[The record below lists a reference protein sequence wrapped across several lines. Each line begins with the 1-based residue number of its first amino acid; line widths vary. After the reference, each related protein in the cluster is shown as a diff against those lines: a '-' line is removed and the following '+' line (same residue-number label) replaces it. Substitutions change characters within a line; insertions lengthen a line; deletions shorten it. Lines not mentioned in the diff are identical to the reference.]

1 VGSEPGEITQLLQ
14 QWRTGDRQAE
24 SKLFELLMPE
34 LRHIAGRC
42 FCGERPGHTL
52 QPTALVN
59 EAFLRLASAKS
70 IEWRDRGHFFAL
82 AARVMRHYLI
92 DYARSRPSVNFFPM
106 EGMPERT
113 LGRGTSLELAIA
125 VDTLLD
131 ELEVES
137 HQRRT
142 VVELKFFLGLTDEEA
157 AEALGLSL
165 HTLQRE
171 WYRARRWLYERL
183 SAEPCKAVPNTITA

>member
-1 VGSEPGEITQLLQ
+1 
-14 QWRTGDRQAE
+14 
-24 SKLFELLMPE
+24 
-34 LRHIAGRC
+34 
-42 FCGERPGHTL
+42 
-52 QPTALVN
+52 VN

-113 LGRGTSLELAIA
+113 LGRSTSLELAIA

-137 HQRRT
+137 HQRRA